1 MTASTCLD
9 FLTEYLSAVRQQLA
23 ERHVVVIAAW
33 VHQPMPQQALGLSL
47 ELAGGPPEGAQAAET
62 AQVGRVGQV
71 ADDRPAPPERI
82 RVGWHEE
89 LGWWAERADRRGT
102 GRRYFPGDLVPSPDR
117 VADYLAGLTRHED
130 LGSTAPSLHRYR
142 LLDNSDDLVERLN
155 SARRTAARTA
165 QPAARRGLSATA
177 GSDRPGVVLSP

>member
-1 MTASTCLD
+1 MTVSTCLD

-23 ERHVVVIAAW
+23 ERHVVVTAAW

-47 ELAGGPPEGAQAAET
+47 ELAAGRLPEGADGAQAADG
-62 AQVGRVGQV
+62 V
-71 ADDRPAPPERI
+71 PAPRERI

-89 LGWWAERADRRGT
+89 LGWWAEPADRRGT

-117 VADYLAGLTRHED
+117 VADYLTGLTRHED

-142 LLDNSDDLVERLN
+142 LLDNSDELVERLDI
-155 SARRTAARTA
+155 ARRTVARTAARA
-165 QPAARRGLSATA
+165 QPTARRGPWGSP
-177 GSDRPGVVLSP
+177 GSDRPGVQLSL